1 MSRFRNIAQAGAA
14 ALAAAVILGGPAPE
28 GATAQPKKPEE
39 VRKSGLGR
47 EAHGAELKAWD
58 IDVRPDGRGLPP
70 GRGSVKDGED
80 LYQAQCASCHGEFG
94 EGVGRWPVLAGG
106 RGSLK
111 NEGPEKTVGSYWPY
125 ASTLFDYIKRAM
137 PYGNARSLSDDEI
150 YALTAYVL
158 YLNDVVA
165 EDFTLSPETFTRV
178 KMPNENGFYPDD
190 RESMEK
196 HFWGKEPCMKDCK
209 PGPAKVISRARM
221 LDVTPDTKSAPKV
234 E

>member
-1 MSRFRNIAQAGAA
+1 MSRFRNFAQAGAA

-125 ASTLFDYIKRAM
+125 ASTLFDYI
-137 PYGNARSLSDDEI
+137 
-150 YALTAYVL
+150 YVL